1 MKDAF
6 KIKRSLQ
13 YESLVDRSTKSKLEK
28 KAFFALWFLYY
39 CCGGEGLKRHGF
51 VVGRAFF
58 PYEGT
63 DYKGTP
69 FDNDAEAKLS
79 RKGWETKF

>member
-28 KAFFALWFLYY
+28 KLFCIMVPLLLLWW
-39 CCGGEGLKRHGF
+39 GGIEKAWGCSGKSL
-51 VVGRAFF
+51 F

>member
-1 MKDAF
+1 MVPLLLLWWGGIEKAWGCSG
-6 KIKRSLQ
+6 KSL
-13 YESLVDRSTKSKLEK
+13 
-28 KAFFALWFLYY
+28 
-39 CCGGEGLKRHGF
+39 
-51 VVGRAFF
+51 F